1 MAGRGRPLKLTPEVQ
16 KKLLDA
22 IRAGNYYE
30 PACAFAGVDYSTF
43 RRWMRVGEKA
53 RKGRFRDFYQEV
65 KKAEAEAEAR
75 MVLQWQKQMPG
86 NWPAIRDFL
95 ERRYPE
101 RWGRRSV
108 DVSMKQEV
116 SGQVELKHDGSIALD
131 LASSEGF
138 LRAVQE
144 AVSSGEATSDLGSL
158 PGSVDSGQDRGTPV
172 EEADGDPA
180 GFGSKP
186 KGGGSQL

>member
-1 MAGRGRPLKLTPEVQ
+1 MAAGGRPSKFTPEIK

-30 PACAFAGVDYSTF
+30 PACAYAGIDYSTF
-43 RRWMRVGEKA
+43 RNWMKKGEKA
-53 RKGRFRDFYQEV
+53 KKGVFLEFFQEV
-65 KKAEAEAEAR
+65 RQAEAEAEAR
-75 MVLQWQKQMPG
+75 MVLLWQKQMPE

-131 LASSEGF
+131 LATSEGF
-138 LRAVQE
+138 LRSLQA
-144 AVSSGEATSDLGSL
+144 AASAGEATSDLGGV
-158 PGSVDSGQDRGTPV
+158 PRSVDQGQDCGEAL
-172 EEADGDPA
+172 EETDGDPA
-180 GFGSKP
+180 GSGDKP
-186 KGGGSQL
+186 